1 MHSID
6 QMAPATLTAAPLTA
20 ATETATETAPGTSAV
35 VDRVAHLSPKDFAAR
50 YFRARRP
57 VLITDMATRW
67 PACERWTFDFFARQ
81 DPDRRVTLEKGNVL
95 QGETDFETARIAD
108 YLARIESEGSAE
120 GTGSKRRYLSMFR
133 VFEAFPRL
141 KADVDF
147 HLIEKTSLWQIYF
160 AWLGPA
166 GTLTG
171 YHIDWIDN
179 ILTQIRGR
187 KRVWLVP
194 PEQSSKMYPSK
205 KYDYRSTLSE
215 VEPNTWD
222 PRLHP
227 RFAEVTPLEITLEPG
242 HMLFIPHG
250 WWHRV
255 LALTPSISINA
266 FAQDLTGLLW
276 RQSRAS
282 SLHLLH
288 RAGLYGRAD
297 CTCHH
302 KTPTGTDAR

>member
-1 MHSID
+1 MPSID
-6 QMAPATLTAAPLTA
+6 HA
-20 ATETATETAPGTSAV
+20 ATEPFVGSAETGPT
-35 VDRVAHLSPKDFAAR
+35 VDRVPHISPKGFAAR
-50 YFRARRP
+50 YFRRRKP
-57 VLITDMATRW
+57 LLITDMATRW
-67 PACERWTFDFFARQ
+67 PACERWTFDYFARQ
-81 DPDRRVTLEKGNVL
+81 DPGRRVTLENGNVL

-108 YLARIESEGSAE
+108 YLAKIEQEGMEPPADDQ
-120 GTGSKRRYLSMFR
+120 KKRYLSMFR
-133 VFEAFPRL
+133 VFEEFPHL
-141 KADVDF
+141 EDDVDF
-147 HLIEKTSLWQIYF
+147 HLIEKMSLWQTYF

-187 KRVWLVP
+187 KRVWLVS
-194 PEQSSKMYPSK
+194 PEQSANMYPSK

-222 PRLHP
+222 PQTHP
-227 RFAEVTPLEITLEPG
+227 RFADVTPIEITLEPG

-255 LALTPSISINA
+255 LGLTPSISINA
-266 FAQDLTGLLW
+266 FAHDLPGLLR
-276 RQSRAS
+276 RQSKAYA
-282 SLHLLH
+282 LDLLH

-297 CTCHH
+297 CTCHQ
-302 KTPTGTDAR
+302 KTPPGADAP

>member
-1 MHSID
+1 MHTID
-6 QMAPATLTAAPLTA
+6 QTIREPLAPPVEAA
-20 ATETATETAPGTSAV
+20 ATEAGPT
-35 VDRVAHLSPKDFAAR
+35 VDRVPHLSPRAFAAR
-50 YFRARRP
+50 YFRPRKP

-81 DPDRRVTLEKGNVL
+81 DPNRRVTLEKGNVL
-95 QGETDFETARIAD
+95 QGETDFETAPIAE
-108 YLARIESEGSAE
+108 YLARIEQE
-120 GTGSKRRYLSMFR
+120 GTPEVTGSPKKRYLSMFR
-133 VFEAFPRL
+133 VFEEFPHL
-141 KADVDF
+141 ADDVDF
-147 HLIEKTSLWQIYF
+147 HLIEKMSLWQTYF

-194 PEQSSKMYPSK
+194 PEQSANMYPSR

-215 VEPNTWD
+215 IEPNTWD
-222 PRLHP
+222 RQTHP
-227 RFAEVTPLEITLEPG
+227 RFAEVTPIEVTLEPG
-242 HMLFIPHG
+242 QMLFIPHG

-266 FAQDLTGLLW
+266 FAHDLSGLLW
-276 RQSRAS
+276 RQSRAYA
-282 SLHLLH
+282 LHLLH
-288 RAGLYGRAD
+288 RAGLYGRVE
-297 CTCHH
+297 CTCHQ
-302 KTPTGTDAR
+302 KMAPGPDVP